1 MGELTKQLAALAK
14 LSVPDD
20 MGNPMVEEA
29 SEDLSQELEDSQ
41 SVSSTRQMQRNLR
54 NLFADGN
61 QDKKKKA
68 KKGSLQD
75 LVARNEVLTAFGVDE
90 LADELDYY
98 LDDLDEDD
106 LELRN
111 SLVSMG
117 RKYQRDHTASA
128 ESAEITKTFSGSEK
142 KLKDLFEEI
151 ARDKE
156 SLQKDIDQ
164 MRLSRSRNFKA
175 FSDMITAKNSFHS
188 TQLSILK
195 EMNAIKKTQ
204 YDLKYKEEARKKDED
219 AASASL
225 SSNTIKE
232 LFSLGRG
239 NMISAMG
246 GYENISGAVTSDE
259 PIYDD
264 TESEVE
270 SRYMEDLPSSE
281 GDKFLEYE
289 NRGVEYVLIID
300 EDDHVE
306 DVIAEDRDGNVVP
319 DYPLPTNF
327 MELNYDIDKRLM
339 RATDDYHRNYKVRIV

>member
-1 MGELTKQLAALAK
+1 MGELTKQLEALAK

-20 MGNPMVEEA
+20 MGNPMIEEA
-29 SEDLSQELEDSQ
+29 SEDLSKSLEESQ
-41 SVSSTRQMQRNLR
+41 SMSSVRQMQRNLR
-54 NLFADGN
+54 NLFADGKHEKG
-61 QDKKKKA
+61 KKKS

-75 LVARNEVLTAFGVDE
+75 LVERNEVLTNFGVDE
-90 LADELDYY
+90 LADELDFY

-106 LELRN
+106 LELRD
-111 SLVSMG
+111 SLISMG
-117 RKYQRDHTASA
+117 RKYQREHTATA
-128 ESAEITKTFSGSEK
+128 QSAEISKTFSGSEK
-142 KLKDLFEEI
+142 KLKALFEEI
-151 ARDKE
+151 SRDKE

-195 EMNAIKKTQ
+195 EMNSIKKTQ
-204 YDLKYKEEARKKDED
+204 YDLKFKEEARKKDED
-219 AASASL
+219 AGAASL
-225 SSNTIKE
+225 SSNTIKD

-239 NMISAMG
+239 NMVSAMG
-246 GYENISGAVTSDE
+246 GYENISGAITSDDAVFDDSE
-259 PIYDD
+259 P
-264 TESEVE
+264 ESKYIEN
-270 SRYMEDLPSSE
+270 LPESE

-289 NRGVEYVLIID
+289 NLGVEYVLIID

-306 DVIAEDRDGNVVP
+306 DVIAEDRNGNLVP
-319 DYPLPTNF
+319 DYPLPSNF